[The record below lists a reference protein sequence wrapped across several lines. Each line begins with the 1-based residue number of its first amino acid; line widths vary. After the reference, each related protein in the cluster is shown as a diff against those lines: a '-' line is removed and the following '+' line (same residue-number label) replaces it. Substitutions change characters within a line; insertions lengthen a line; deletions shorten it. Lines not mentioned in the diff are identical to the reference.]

1 MELLTTDQLSLEICC
16 RVESVFNY
24 IKTKWKNNENLPK
37 KCLTYKVVILMVLTF
52 ASRASAIHCLDV
64 RFMVKSGDDYI
75 FTFHKLRKS
84 WRNSK
89 APPKLYFYKYP
100 KDQELCVLSA
110 LNEYMKRTETWT
122 KNGDKFQLLLSY
134 IKPHVEVYSS
144 AVSRWIKEILKEA
157 GVNVD
162 IFKCHSTCLAST

>member
-1 MELLTTDQLSLEICC
+1 MPTS
-16 RVESVFNY
+16 
-24 IKTKWKNNENLPK
+24 
-37 KCLTYKVVILMVLTF
+37 
-52 ASRASAIHCLDV
+52 
-64 RFMVKSGDDYI
+64 
-75 FTFHKLRKS
+75 FHKLRKS

-122 KNGDKFQLLLSY
+122 TNRDKFQLLLSY

-144 AVSRWIKEILKEA
+144 AASRWIKEILKEA

-162 IFKCHSTCLAST
+162 IFKCHSTRLAST